1 MVKPINLKLKIL
13 SPEKRIILVLIANIC
28 FCSLFNK
35 FIIQPINLARCEY
48 QEQAEKN
55 LEKYSQLSVYDM
67 SVADYDKL
75 VTTEHSKS
83 AVLARQLGYDLEEVQ
98 IIKNTTDLIKKQRI
112 KIESLTPHLNENSA
126 LNCKEYVIDCKAR
139 GDYFSWLAFLE
150 NLQKNTLIDVRINS
164 INANEQGELLIAL
177 QLVHYTLK

>member
-1 MVKPINLKLKIL
+1 MKIIKLKLKTL
-13 SPEKRIILVLIANIC
+13 SPEKRIILLLIANIC

-35 FIIQPINLARCEY
+35 LIIQPINLARCEY

-55 LEKYSQLSVYDM
+55 LEKYTQLSVYDM

-75 VTTEHSKS
+75 VKSENSKL
-83 AVLARQLGYDLEEVQ
+83 VLISRQLDCDLEEVQ
-98 IIKNTTDLIKKQRI
+98 IIKNTTDLLKKQRM
-112 KIESLTPHLNENSA
+112 KIESLNPHLKENSA
-126 LNCKEYVIDCKAR
+126 LNCKEYVIDCKGR